1 LVTAPRESSLTSQIG
16 GRDTFTGMSH
26 DNTALLILPAEAG
39 NSLLD
44 VAELEYQASLQLLL
58 DRACWVTGAL
68 SGAIALGND
77 GEFTYRGVSGESE
90 HEPGRNAA
98 IEKEPLRECLAE
110 RWTVRYAIGAG
121 KFSMA
126 VPIVRDETAM
136 GVIELI
142 SDLEFTAESSEV
154 VSRIADLIVVTVEH
168 HDAARRAEQLE
179 FREEEL
185 ELPSLW
191 HAPEASK
198 NEVRFMGDVQVE
210 ASPVERLI
218 PEVGKCAACG
228 FPISPTRS
236 LCVECEQNPESAATA
251 REIFTTAPEES
262 WLSAHGYTIASALV
276 TAITVAII
284 LWLKH

>member
-1 LVTAPRESSLTSQIG
+1 MSQ
-16 GRDTFTGMSH
+16 

-44 VAELEYQASLQLLL
+44 VAELEFQASLQLLL
-58 DRACWVTGAL
+58 DRACWVSGAL
-68 SGAIALGND
+68 SGAIALEEG
-77 GEFTYRGVSGESE
+77 GAFKYRAVSGDSE
-90 HEPGRNAA
+90 YEPGQKAA
-98 IEKEPLRECLAE
+98 AETEPLRECLAE
-110 RWTVRYAIGAG
+110 CWTVRCPAQAA

-126 VPIVRDETAM
+126 VPIVRDEKAT
-136 GVIELI
+136 GFIELI

-154 VSRIADLIVVTVEH
+154 VSRIADLIIVTLEH

-191 HAPEASK
+191 HAPEAPK

-210 ASPVERLI
+210 ASTQRSI

-228 FPISPTRS
+228 FPISPNRS
-236 LCVECEQNPESAATA
+236 LCVECEQKPESAAVA
-251 REIFTTAPEES
+251 RDIFTTEPEES

-276 TAITVAII
+276 TAITAAII
-284 LWLKH
+284 LWLRH